1 MKNLYNELTE
11 SYNSRDYGKRIN
23 HSYMLEQCAVNLKI
37 PLTPPFSK
45 GEILVPLFGMKHTVH
60 TSGVHDTLHSFGKEG
75 LGEILLNLN

>member
-1 MKNLYNELTE
+1 LKNLYNELTE
-11 SYNSRDYGKRIN
+11 SYNSRDYSKRIN
-23 HSYMLEQCAVNLKI
+23 HFYMLEQCEINFII

-60 TSGVHDTLHSFGKEG
+60 TFGVHHTVHSFGKEA